1 MAFNMKGSPM
11 HRNFGIGSPAKQK
24 TDDPDGLT
32 KLGLTEITDK
42 DLDADV
48 QFENLPASDMKRI
61 TRKYMQGEKLTEA
74 DQVIMDNY
82 LKSQS
87 NPSDSTT
94 TKSGPPQRSKFKN
107 HGVDAGASTSGAG
120 PVKPGSN
127 AIQ

>member
-24 TDDPDGLT
+24 TD
-32 KLGLTEITDK
+32 EITNE

-61 TRKYMQGEKLTEA
+61 TQIYMQGGKLTPA
-74 DQVIMDNY
+74 DKKIMDNY

-94 TKSGPPQRSKFKN
+94 TKSGPQQRSKFKD
-107 HGVDAGASTSGAG
+107 HGVDASASTSGAG

-127 AIQ
+127 VIQ

>member
-48 QFENLPASDMKRI
+48 QFENLPASEMKRI
-61 TRKYMQGEKLTEA
+61 TRTYMQGGTLTEA
-74 DQVIMDNY
+74 DQKIMDDY
-82 LKSQS
+82 LKSQES
-87 NPSDSTT
+87 NTPSDSTT
-94 TKSGPPQRSKFKN
+94 TP
-107 HGVDAGASTSGAG
+107 
-120 PVKPGSN
+120 
-127 AIQ
+127 